1 MMVDGRWLLA
11 QLRTKAQ
18 THAGMRLVF
27 LAILSGLLSVGS
39 GGGEVLAQGGT
50 RQVELFFFQ
59 PGGTRPVRPITF
71 IIGVKAGEAGESAV
85 GARRVTESDGRFVL
99 TLPADR
105 DASIRLLAEGDNRRY
120 GDTMLLFTATK
131 KLTVYPVFLAPTI
144 VGSSSQSLAVGGG
157 TPLAQYR
164 PGRISHDDLV
174 SAEARER
181 YNRGLQASDGGD
193 VEMAIGEMVR
203 AIALAPRYAGALN
216 QLGLLFYRLGRMAEA
231 AATFTQGVT
240 FGEKTVNAYLNLGV
254 TLNRLGRYVEAV
266 PILTNLLE
274 AEPAL
279 TRTRL
284 PLAEALIQIQQWDA
298 AVEVLQ
304 RAIAEIE
311 SLPPD
316 MQAEAR
322 YVLARTMYR
331 EERYRGVVREL
342 TLALASGATWVNRA
356 NALLLLGSAH
366 FELRQDA
373 EAEGALR
380 RALELGGRS
389 VSQAHLLIGQIDYRR
404 KRYDEAVKSLETFI
418 RESTDPAGIR
428 EARTLLEK
436 IRIENPRARN

>member
-1 MMVDGRWLLA
+1 MMVVGRWLLA
-11 QLRTKAQ
+11 QVRARAQ
-18 THAGMRLVF
+18 THAGMSLVV

-59 PGGTRPVRPITF
+59 PGGTRPARPITF
-71 IIGVKAGEAGESAV
+71 IIGVKAGEAGELGV
-85 GARRVTESDGRFVL
+85 GTRRVTESDGRFVL

-105 DASIRLLAEGDNRRY
+105 EASIRLLVEGDDRRY

-131 KLTVYPVFLAPTI
+131 KQTIYPVFLAPSI
-144 VGSSSQSLAVGGG
+144 VGSSSQSLAGGI
-157 TPLAQYR
+157 PLAQYR

-181 YNRGLQASDGGD
+181 YNKGLQASDGGD
-193 VEMAIGEMVR
+193 VETAIDEMVR
-203 AIALAPRYAGALN
+203 AIVLAPRYAGALN

-240 FGEKTVNAYLNLGV
+240 FGEKTVNVYLNLGV

-274 AEPAL
+274 AEPTL

-298 AVEVLQ
+298 GMEVLQ

-316 MQAEAR
+316 MQAETR

-342 TLALASGATWVNRA
+342 TLALASGTMWVNRA

-366 FELRQDA
+366 FELGQDA

-389 VSQAHLLIGQIDYRR
+389 VSQAHLRIGQIDYRR

-418 RESTDPAGIR
+418 RESTDPAAIR
-428 EARTLLEK
+428 EARSLLEK
-436 IRIENPRARN
+436 IKLENPRVQN

>member
-1 MMVDGRWLLA
+1 MMA
-11 QLRTKAQ
+11 QVRTKAQ
-18 THAGMRLVF
+18 TKAQTKAGMRILV
-27 LAILSGLLSVGS
+27 LAILSGLLSAGLGV
-39 GGGEVLAQGGT
+39 GEVLAQGAT
-50 RQVELFFFQ
+50 RQFELFFFQ
-59 PGGTRPVRPITF
+59 PGGTRPARPVTF
-71 IIGVKAGEAGESAV
+71 IIGVRAGEVGELGAGT
-85 GARRVTESDGRFVL
+85 RRVTESDGRFVL

-105 DASIRLLAEGDNRRY
+105 EASIRLLVEGDDRRY

-131 KLTVYPVFLAPTI
+131 KLTIYPVFLAPSI
-144 VGSSSQSLAVGGG
+144 VGSSSQSLARGI
-157 TPLAQYR
+157 PLAQYR

-174 SAEARER
+174 SAEAREL
-181 YNRGLQASDGGD
+181 YNKGLQASDGGD
-193 VEMAIGEMVR
+193 VETAIGEMVR
-203 AIALAPRYAGALN
+203 ALVLAPRYAGALN

-274 AEPAL
+274 AEPTL

-298 AVEVLQ
+298 GMEVLQ

-322 YVLARTMYR
+322 YVLARMMYR

-366 FELRQDA
+366 FELGQDA

-389 VSQAHLLIGQIDYRR
+389 VSQAHLRIGQIDYRR

-418 RESTDPAGIR
+418 RESTDSAGIR

-436 IRIENPRARN
+436 IRLENPRVKN